1 MFTAIANSS
10 EVALSNGDE
19 NGLAVG
25 EYISQ
30 KLDLMSVDHNDSEDY
45 SQAHSPDYSDEY
57 YSPPE
62 EAPESK

>member
-1 MFTAIANSS
+1 MFTANRS

-19 NGLAVG
+19 NELAVG

-30 KLDLMSVDHNDSEDY
+30 ELDLMSVDHNDYEEDY
-45 SQAHSPDYSDEY
+45 SQAQSPDYSDKH

-62 EAPESK
+62 EAPESM